1 MLQNRIDEIRHDIE
15 ENHWQCIEPFLGGRG
30 GFGETFCGHIHC
42 LDMTF
47 KDQAEHYGITL
58 NELAAVTADHI
69 QRLDES
75 WPANRVDW
83 IRVHSDYEQYL
94 EERTKDYN
102 QMVDASLEEES
113 AWPSE

>member
-58 NELAAVTADHI
+58 NELAAVTAETKNTTLRDNLSDAMQKHNAI
-69 QRLDES
+69 QREMDKRRIFIKGV
-75 WPANRVDW
+75 N
-83 IRVHSDYEQYL
+83 
-94 EERTKDYN
+94 K
-102 QMVDASLEEES
+102 
-113 AWPSE
+113 